1 MKGKSKIVKNKVQ
14 EVKEIKVEQPKDEVK
29 KTTKSP
35 KNVQAKD

>member
-14 EVKEIKVEQPKDEVK
+14 EVQEIKVEQPKVEVK

>member
-14 EVKEIKVEQPKDEVK
+14 EVKEIKIEQPKVEVK
-29 KTTKSP
+29 KTTKAP